1 MGRYLNP
8 SNDGFAS
15 IRAGEYVDKSGLIAE
30 VNKTVG
36 TQAKLTCLSRARRFG
51 KSYAAKMLAAYY
63 DRSCDSHALFDDLA
77 IARDPSYG
85 RHLNR
90 YDVIYLDMTSLM
102 GEADSLDQVV
112 ATLKE
117 RLTQEVLQA
126 YPSIECRETLTDVLA
141 GATGISGVKFVCIID
156 EWDALLREAKNE
168 ARVID
173 EYITFLRTLF
183 KDSGATDK
191 VFAAAYLTGILPI
204 KKYGTHSA
212 MSDFLEYSMVQ
223 SGPFSGFLGFTE
235 EEVRELCDMH
245 GADFGQMKYWY
256 DGYRFPGVG
265 EMYNPSSVMKAIRFG
280 QFGSY
285 WAQTETYEALRVYI
299 DLDMDGVQQAVL
311 DLLAGKV
318 VPIDAF
324 AFQNDM
330 TSMACRDD
338 VLTLLVHLGYLA
350 YDIEAATVRI
360 PNEEIRQEFART
372 VRRSH
377 HAAIAAMVKK
387 SDALLA
393 ATIAGDGA
401 AVAREI
407 ERVHD
412 EETSALWYNDEQS
425 LRYVVKFAY
434 LSAME
439 EYLRVEEMPGG
450 RGYSDIA
457 YIPKKG
463 SPMPLLLVE
472 LKWNK
477 PVQAAIDQIR
487 NRNYPAALA
496 GWGGDTLLVGVT
508 YDANTKA
515 HACTI
520 ERLEQSD
527 VLQPRSS
534 PGTRLL

>member
-8 SNDGFAS
+8 GNAGFAS
-15 IRAGEYVDKSGLIAE
+15 IRAGEYVDKSGLVAE
-30 VNKTVG
+30 VNRTLG

-77 IARDPSYG
+77 IARDSSYES
-85 RHLNR
+85 HLNR
-90 YDVIYLDMTSLM
+90 YDVIYLDMTSLI
-102 GEADSLDQVV
+102 GEAGSLDRVV
-112 ATLKE
+112 ATLKD
-117 RLTQEVLQA
+117 RVTQEGLAA
-126 YPSIECRETLTDVLA
+126 YPQVEGMRTDTLTDVLV
-141 GATGISGVKFVCIID
+141 GATEVSGVRFVCIID
-156 EWDALLREAKNE
+156 EWDALLREAKDE
-168 ARVID
+168 TRVIE
-173 EYITFLRTLF
+173 EYLTLLRTLF
-183 KDSGATDK
+183 KDSGATDR

-212 MSDFLEYSMVQ
+212 MSDFLEYSMID
-223 SGPFSGFLGFTE
+223 SGPFSGFLGFSE
-235 EEVRELCDMH
+235 DEVRSLCDRH
-245 GADFGQMKYWY
+245 GVDFAQMKYWY

-265 EMYNPSSVMKAIRFG
+265 EIYNPSSVMKAIRFG
-280 QFGSY
+280 RFGSY

-299 DLDMDGVQQAVL
+299 DLDMDGVQQAVF
-311 DLLAGKV
+311 DLLAGRV

-350 YDIEAATVRI
+350 YDIDTAVVRI

-372 VRRSH
+372 VRRSR
-377 HAAIAAMVKK
+377 HATVAAMVKR

-393 ATIAGDGA
+393 ATVAGDGET
-401 AVAREI
+401 VAREI
-407 ERVHD
+407 SRVHD
-412 EETSALWYNDEQS
+412 AGTSALWYNDEQS

-450 RGYSDIA
+450 RGFADVA

-472 LKWNK
+472 LKWDR
-477 PVQAAIDQIR
+477 PVRAAIDQIR
-487 NRNYPAALA
+487 ARNYPAALA
-496 GWGGDTLLVGVT
+496 DWGGDVLLVGVT
-508 YDANTKA
+508 YDPRTKE
-515 HACTI
+515 HACRI
-520 ERLEQSD
+520 ERLE
-527 VLQPRSS
+527 R
-534 PGTRLL
+534 

>member
-8 SNDGFAS
+8 GNAGFVS

-77 IARDPSYG
+77 IAHDPSYE

-102 GEADSLDQVV
+102 GDAGSLNQVV

-117 RLTQEVLQA
+117 RVTQEVLSA
-126 YPSIECRETLTDVLA
+126 YPAIENRDTLTDVLM
-141 GATGISGVKFVCIID
+141 GATEISGVRFVCIID
-156 EWDALLREAKNE
+156 EWDALLREAKDE
-168 ARVID
+168 TCVID

-183 KDSGATDK
+183 KDSGATDR

-223 SGPFSGFLGFTE
+223 SGPFAGFLGFTE
-235 EEVRELCDMH
+235 SEVQMLCGRH
-245 GADFGQMKYWY
+245 GVEFDQMKYWY

-265 EMYNPSSVMKAIRFG
+265 EIYNPSSVMKAIRFG

-299 DLDMDGVQQAVL
+299 DLDMDGVQQAIF
-311 DLLAGKV
+311 DLLADKDV
-318 VPIDAF
+318 KIDAF

-350 YDIEAATVRI
+350 YDIDTAAVRI
-360 PNEEIRQEFART
+360 PNEEIRREFVRT
-372 VRRSH
+372 VRRSR
-377 HAAIAAMVKK
+377 HAAAAATVKR

-393 ATIAGDGA
+393 STVAGDGE

-407 ERVHD
+407 ARVHD
-412 EETSALWYNDEQS
+412 EGTSALWYNDEQS
-425 LRYVVKFAY
+425 LRYVVKFAF

-450 RGYSDIA
+450 RGLVDVA

-463 SPMPLLLVE
+463 SPLPLLVVE
-472 LKWNK
+472 LKWDK
-477 PVQAAIDQIR
+477 PVQAAIDQIHAR
-487 NRNYPAALA
+487 KYPAALA
-496 GWGGDTLLVGVT
+496 GWGGDVLLVGVT
-508 YDANTKA
+508 YDPQTKE
-515 HACTI
+515 HACRI
-520 ERLEQSD
+520 ERLERQGAP
-527 VLQPRSS
+527 QA
-534 PGTRLL
+534 